1 MSQNLVSVI
10 LLVSAFLFSLQK
22 HTVKSSSLLAPPQLF
37 AVRFTLET
45 LFMSCAR
52 GAPCTHKNSVHWQQN
67 ESKGWFSGECG
78 FQGHFI
84 CKHNFFYWA
93 LSDAMSWHFHQLLWL
108 RLLSYRRFSS
118 LAARFESGKLHCHS
132 SNNWKTKI
140 ICKLSHNSNTFLLEL
155 ISWPR
160 ASSWI
165 RNCTLNEK
173 RRVARRKAL
182 GARRKGCWGFLV
194 GSRTFSREKMQKLV
208 IATPPRHLV
217 VFCANLFQ
225 HQKFQQSCQ
234 QNGARNV
241 QLLKSSETSKKVLS
255 RNKASKFLGEELG
268 ISKIPDSSWSWG
280 AKSGWHLASRCC
292 QETWSHLAW
301 KKDNSMKIYTQKLTV
316 CTWK

>member
-22 HTVKSSSLLAPPQLF
+22 HTVKSSSLLAPHNYLLWGSLLRPC
-37 AVRFTLET
+37 
-45 LFMSCAR
+45 SCRVQGVHLAPTKIQSIGSKMNPR
-52 GAPCTHKNSVHWQQN
+52 GDFQVNVVFRVTSFVNII
-67 ESKGWFSGECG
+67 FSTELC
-78 FQGHFI
+78 Q
-84 CKHNFFYWA
+84 KR
-93 LSDAMSWHFHQLLWL
+93 SWHFHQLLWL